1 MDNFQNWTPKWD
13 VMEMGTV
20 TGNGSAISCTGK
32 LRVWV
37 TYIFTHCFDTIFSNR
52 NDHNMLTH
60 FDDK

>member
-1 MDNFQNWTPKWD
+1 MDNFQNWTPKKD

-37 TYIFTHCFDTIFSNR
+37 TYIFTH
-52 NDHNMLTH
+52 
-60 FDDK
+60 